1 MWLYSGLCFPNRS
14 FSKELS
20 AADINT
26 QIHKV
31 LDHGANSDHG
41 VGPAPLREGVASTR
55 VSLLESIS
63 AAYAILSFHHARGL
77 AQGLGGARSVPRG
90 ANLPEDTVR

>member
-1 MWLYSGLCFPNRS
+1 MWLYSGLSFPNRS

-20 AADINT
+20 TVDINT

-63 AAYAILSFHHARGL
+63 AAYAILSFHHTHGL
-77 AQGLGGARSVPRG
+77 CAGSWGCS
-90 ANLPEDTVR
+90 